1 MSTYLEISSAGAYA
15 SIQDLGRFG
24 YRRIGVPW
32 SGVLSPRLMRIA
44 NRLAGNDDL
53 HPVIECFDGGQQL
66 RAGETP
72 VRVAVAG
79 DASLEISSEDGP
91 RQVAAWRS
99 FVLQQGETLRISRI
113 APGRIAVVALAGLD
127 LPRMLGSA
135 STYARAALGGDRG
148 RALAAGDRLPA
159 AACTGGAE
167 RTLTSPPDPERTPI
181 RLVAGP
187 QHQHFIDEA
196 WTTLLGAEY
205 RISAAADR
213 MGIRLEGPALTH
225 APQFGHEI
233 ISDATV
239 PGAIQVPGNGQPI
252 VLLADA
258 QTAGG
263 YPKIATVI
271 SADLPRLA
279 ALRPGETVR
288 FAAVS
293 AAEGERLA
301 RLAESH
307 TRALLDAVRDIP
319 GTGIDIAALYSNNL
333 VGGAISALAEEY
345 RPLATSFTG

>member
-1 MSTYLEISSAGAYA
+1 MSHLEIASAGAYA
-15 SIQDLGRFG
+15 SVQDLGRFG

-53 HPVIECFDGGQQL
+53 HPVLECFDGGQQL
-66 RAGETP
+66 RAAEAP
-72 VRVAVAG
+72 LRLAVAG
-79 DASLEISSEDGP
+79 DATLEISGEAGP
-91 RQVAAWRS
+91 RPVAAWRS
-99 FVLQQGETLRISRI
+99 FVLQPGETLRISLI

-127 LPRMLGSA
+127 LPLTLGST

-148 RALAAGDRLPA
+148 RALMAGDRLPA
-159 AACTGGAE
+159 AACAAGAE
-167 RTLTSPPDPERTPI
+167 RTLTSPPESDRTPI

-187 QHQHFIDEA
+187 QQDHFIEQA
-196 WTTLLGAEY
+196 WTTLLDAEY
-205 RISAAADR
+205 RVSAAADR
-213 MGIRLEGPALTH
+213 MGIRLEGPELAH
-225 APQFGHEI
+225 APEFGHEI

-271 SADLPRLA
+271 SADLPSLA

-301 RLAESH
+301 RIAESH

-319 GTGIDIAALYSNNL
+319 GTGIDLAALYSSNL
-333 VGGAISALAEEY
+333 VDGAINALADEY
-345 RPLATSFTG
+345 RPLATSHAG